1 MRKAQPSVS
10 RKKTPVPVSNAGD
23 ASSTYPAHRAAHV
36 ALRDGSTVHV
46 RPIRREDEAALL
58 EFFRRLSPE
67 ARALR
72 FFSATT
78 DTFLIA
84 EARRETDV
92 DYVKTYGL
100 VATTGPEETIVAHA
114 LYAGLEEGRAEVAFA
129 IAQDYQ
135 GRGLAT
141 ILLAH
146 LAEVAAANGIG
157 VFEAEIL
164 ASNHK
169 MLDVFRESGFPVE
182 VRADIGQL
190 KVIFPTSLTDE
201 ALERF
206 EHRESL
212 ASVSALKRFLSP
224 HSIAVIGASRRRGT
238 IGGEL
243 FRNLLTY
250 GFEGPVYPVNPAAEV
265 VQAVPAYATVET
277 IPRVVD
283 LGIIV
288 VPAAEVLRAAEQCAR
303 KGVRSLVIISA
314 GFAETGEAGRERQG
328 ELMKICRA
336 AGMRV
341 IGPNCMG
348 IANTDPMVRLNGT
361 FVPATPPAGRVGFL
375 SQSGALGLAVIDY
388 AQSLSLGIS
397 SFVSVGNK
405 ADISGNDL
413 LSYWQADPRT
423 DLILLYLESFGNPRK
438 FSRLARWVGRTKPVI
453 VVKSGRS
460 PAGARATSSHTGALI
475 AASDITVDAL
485 FRQAGVI
492 RTDTLEEMF
501 DVASLLVNQ
510 KPPRGRR
517 VGIVTNAGGPGI
529 LCADACS
536 AEGLEIPV
544 LGKSA
549 QAALRELLPRE
560 ASVGNP
566 VDMIASATPDHYR
579 ETVKVVAGD
588 PNVDAVVVIFIPPL
602 VTRAEDVAKAI
613 LDGAREIQGKKPI
626 LTVFMSARGV
636 PKEMK
641 TADIRIPSYAF
652 PEAAAIALAHAARY
666 GEWRE
671 RPLGAPPKFE
681 GLDRDVALAVVA
693 TALRRGGGWLDPDE
707 VAALFRCYGL
717 PVAEQRL
724 VPTPEEAE
732 AAARALDTRVALKAI
747 APGLV
752 HKTEA
757 GGVRLDLEPGE
768 VRATAEEMANAIR
781 RRGLESPSFLVQRM
795 ARPGVEMIVGVVH
808 DAQFGPVVACGAGGI
823 MVELLRDVSVRLTPL
838 TRDDASEMIR
848 SLKSYPLLTGF
859 RGAPPRDIGALED
872 TLLRV
877 AALVEDLPEVAEL
890 DANPI
895 VVHDKGATIIDA
907 RVRIEASAPRLPI
920 GARG

>member
-1 MRKAQPSVS
+1 MRKVKPAAP
-10 RKKTPVPVSNAGD
+10 RKKSPPAVPAEGSR
-23 ASSTYPAHRAAHV
+23 YPAHRAAHV
-36 ALRDGSTVHV
+36 ALRDGSTVYV
-46 RPIRREDEAALL
+46 RPIRREDENALL
-58 EFFRRLSPE
+58 AFFQRLSPE

-100 VATTGPEETIVAHA
+100 VAATGPEETIVGHA
-114 LYAGLEEGRAEVAFA
+114 LYAAVEEGRAEVAFA
-129 IAQDYQ
+129 IAQEYQ

-146 LAEVAAANGIG
+146 LAEAAAANGIG

-169 MLDVFRESGFPVE
+169 MLEVFRESGFPVE

-190 KVIFPTSLTDE
+190 KVSFPTSLTDE
-201 ALERF
+201 ALQRF
-206 EHRESL
+206 EHRENL
-212 ASVSALKRFLSP
+212 ASLSALKRFLSP
-224 HSIAVIGASRRRGT
+224 HSVAVIGASRRRGT

-250 GFEGPVYPVNPAAEV
+250 GFEGPVYPVNPAAAV
-265 VQAVPAYATVET
+265 VQAVPAYPTVEA
-277 IPRVVD
+277 IPGPVD
-283 LGIIV
+283 LAVIV
-288 VPAAEVLRAAEQCAR
+288 VPAAEVLKAAEQCAR
-303 KGVRSLVIISA
+303 KRVGALVIISA
-314 GFAETGEAGRERQG
+314 GFAETGEEGRERQAA
-328 ELMKICRA
+328 LMKICRA

-348 IANTDPMVRLNGT
+348 IANTDPMVRLNAT
-361 FVPATPPAGRVGFL
+361 FVPVTPPPGRVGFL

-388 AQSLSLGIS
+388 AQSLGLGIS

-438 FSRLARWVGRTKPVI
+438 FSRLARWVGRSKPII

-510 KPPRGRR
+510 HPPRGLR
-517 VGIVTNAGGPGI
+517 VAIITNAGGPGI

-536 AEGLEIPV
+536 AEGLEIP
-544 LGKSA
+544 LLAKTT
-549 QAALRELLPRE
+549 QAALRQFLPRE
-560 ASVGNP
+560 ASVANP
-566 VDMIASATPDHYR
+566 VDMIASATPDNYR
-579 ETVKVVAGD
+579 ESIRAVAAD
-588 PNVDAVVVIFIPPL
+588 PSVDALVVIFIPPL

-613 LDGAREIQGKKPI
+613 VDGARELHGKKPV

-636 PKEMK
+636 PKAM
-641 TADIRIPSYAF
+641 TSADVRIPSYAF

-666 GEWRE
+666 GQWRE
-671 RPLGAPPKFE
+671 RPLGVTPKFE
-681 GLDRDVALAVVA
+681 QLDRDVALAVVA

-717 PVAEQRL
+717 SVAEQRL
-724 VPTPEEAE
+724 VPTAEEAH
-732 AAARALDTRVALKAI
+732 AAARQLGGRVALKAI

-757 GGVRLDLEPGE
+757 GGVRLDLDPGE
-768 VRATAEEMANAIR
+768 VQVTAEQMANAIR

-795 ARPGVEMIVGVVH
+795 AQPGVEMIVGVVH
-808 DAQFGPVVACGAGGI
+808 DAQFGPVIACGAGGV

-838 TRDDASEMIR
+838 TREDAADMIR

-859 RGAPPRDIGALED
+859 RGAPPRDVGALED
-872 TLLRV
+872 AVLRV
-877 AALVEDLPEVAEL
+877 ASLVEDLPEVAEL

-907 RVRIEASAPRLPI
+907 RVRVEASLPPRPI
-920 GARG
+920 GAR